1 MAEGD
6 TNQLSKEDQLVQR
19 GVDDLQDEGW
29 SPPSRPR
36 RHLLVTESEELAGDS
51 IDERTAQ
58 EEPEDAIADPA
69 REAARAGRL
78 SPATWNADGES
89 AWSALAVDEG
99 VAGGGASAEEAAMHV
114 DEDE

>member
-6 TNQLSKEDQLVQR
+6 TNQLSKDDQLLQR

-51 IDERTAQ
+51 IDERVAQ

-69 REAARAGRL
+69 REAGRVGRL
-78 SPATWNADGES
+78 SPATWNTEGES
-89 AWSALAVDEG
+89 TWSAGAVDEG
-99 VAGGGASAEEAAMHV
+99 VAGGGASGEEAAMHV
-114 DEDE
+114 EEDE